1 MQSIRWHAGL
11 LALATFSVLTAPAA
25 EDKVEVKIAKYAD
38 LTATVQKLKGKV
50 IVVDF
55 WADW

>member
-1 MQSIRWHAGL
+1 MSIRRHAGSL
-11 LALATFSVLTAPAA
+11 VLASFFVLYASAA

-50 IVVDF
+50 LVIDF

>member
-11 LALATFSVLTAPAA
+11 LVLATFFVLYAPAA

>member
-11 LALATFSVLTAPAA
+11 LVLATIFVPSAPAA

-38 LTATVQKLKGKV
+38 LMATVQKLKGKV